1 MKLSGRSV
9 ALWLGGLAVLAAFG
23 AWLATA
29 TEWVTSEVWD
39 PPQGEA
45 ASDPYFLLKRLALKV
60 GATVETRHQL
70 DPLPP
75 EGATLLLE
83 ASHWDFLPERKAAL
97 RAWVERGGHLVAY
110 RLVADDKALT
120 DWVPATFETPPER
133 CMAPAASAPASA
145 ASAVPQAA
153 SEPASTPATAAGDD
167 NEALDETLD
176 DEDEDEADAAAEAPA
191 TEAASAPAAPAS
203 SAAQATSPSRR
214 RGARCSSL
222 SEPPG
227 SAGWFGAPRSYRVC
241 ERTAEGLQAKTEPL
255 WSVTDNKGVK
265 ALRVPVGQGTATLSS
280 QWQAPTDAD
289 LQEDDQALLWAA
301 IVQLHPGQLIWIVD
315 DEHHPGLFATLW
327 RVASA
332 ACVLALLALLLTLW
346 RWGIRFAPLR
356 AADVLARRSMAEQV
370 RGTAA
375 YLLRHGPAALHRA
388 QWRALDEAAHTH
400 LHGWRRLP
408 PERRAAMLAR
418 HAELPPAELDKAC
431 DAAATRDPAAM
442 GRALALME
450 AARRRIA
457 ELGREAAAASRTPPP
472 PSA

>member
-9 ALWLGGLAVLAAFG
+9 ALWLGGLVVLAAFG

-29 TEWVTSEVWD
+29 TEWVTNDVWD

-60 GATVETRHQL
+60 GAKVETKHQL

-83 ASHWDFLPERKAAL
+83 ASHWHFLPERKAAL

-110 RLVADDKALT
+110 RLVADDESIT
-120 DWVPATFETPPER
+120 DWVPASFASPPKR
-133 CMAPAASAPASA
+133 CMAPAASAPASDAA
-145 ASAVPQAA
+145 ASPQAA
-153 SEPASTPATAAGDD
+153 SAPASASTSADD
-167 NEALDETLD
+167 DDDDALD
-176 DEDEDEADAAAEAPA
+176 DEDEDDEDAAADAPA
-191 TEAASAPAAPAS
+191 AEAASAPAASAS
-203 SAAQATSPSRR
+203 SATAQDASPAKRR
-214 RGARCSSL
+214 EAHCPVL

-227 SAGWFGAPRSYRVC
+227 QAGWFDAPRSYKVC
-241 ERTAEGLQAKTEPL
+241 VRSSQNLLAKTEPL
-255 WSVTDNKGVK
+255 WSVADNKGVK
-265 ALRVPVGQGTATLSS
+265 ALRVAVGQGTATLST
-280 QWQAPTDAD
+280 QWEAPQAAE
-289 LQEDDQALLWAA
+289 LQEDDEALLWAA
-301 IVQLHPGQLIWIVD
+301 IVQLHPGQLIWVID

-327 RVASA
+327 RVAPA
-332 ACVLALLALLLTLW
+332 ACVLAVLALALTLW
-346 RWGIRFAPLR
+346 RWGTRFAPLR

-388 QWRALDEAAHTH
+388 QWRALDEAAHAQ
-400 LHGWRRLP
+400 LPGWRRLP
-408 PERRAAMLAR
+408 PERRAAVLAR

-431 DAAATRDPAAM
+431 DPAVAREPAAM

-457 ELGREAAAASRTPPP
+457 ELGREAVASRTPPP
-472 PSA
+472 SA

>member
-9 ALWLGGLAVLAAFG
+9 ALWLGGLVVLAAFG

-29 TEWVTSEVWD
+29 TEWVTSDVWD

-60 GATVETRHQL
+60 GAKVETRHQL

-97 RAWVERGGHLVAY
+97 RTWVERGGHLVAY

-133 CMAPAASAPASA
+133 CMAPAASAPASG

-153 SEPASTPATAAGDD
+153 SAPASAPTSVADD
-167 NEALDETLD
+167 DDEALD
-176 DEDEDEADAAAEAPA
+176 DEDEDDDADAASVAPA
-191 TEAASAPAAPAS
+191 AEAASAPAASAS
-203 SAAQATSPSRR
+203 SITPQGTAPSRR
-214 RGARCSSL
+214 REARCSLL

-227 SAGWFGAPRSYRVC
+227 PAGWFGAPRSYKVC
-241 ERTAEGLQAKTEPL
+241 ERSTQGLQAKTEPL
-255 WSVTDNKGVK
+255 WSVVDSKGVK
-265 ALRVPVGQGTATLSS
+265 ALRVAVGQGTATLSS
-280 QWQAPTDAD
+280 HWQAPTGAD

-327 RVASA
+327 RVAPA

-408 PERRAAMLAR
+408 PERRAAVLAR
-418 HAELPPAELDKAC
+418 HAELPPAELDKAF
-431 DAAATRDPAAM
+431 DAAATREPAAM